1 MFSAVSTE
9 GTIAFR
15 MIHEPS
21 GQPIKYLKGVETEEG
36 FEEVPEEEIVK
47 GYEHTKGHHV
57 LIEPK
62 ELDALKLEAKHT
74 IDMARFVDRDEIDSR
89 YFEKPYYL
97 LPDGDEADE
106 GYTVLRDAFAKT
118 KKMAVGQ
125 LIMHGREHLVGI
137 TAHKKGLLLLI
148 LRYADELRMPESFF
162 DKVETKADAEAV
174 KLATNLVEQESG
186 KFEPEKMPNE
196 YARAVHELV
205 QAKIE
210 QRAPEVEIETDK
222 REMPKVVNIMDA
234 LKKSMKARGQ
244 TKVRQAVRKKAG
256 KAEPKRETRPSP
268 GRSKEVPRR
277 TAH

>member
-1 MFSAVSTE
+1 MAPIPVWSGNLRLSLVLVPVRMFPAISTE

-21 GQPIKYLKGVETEEG
+21 GQPIKYLKGVETERG
-36 FEEVPEEEIVK
+36 FEEVPEEEIIK

-106 GYTVLRDAFAKT
+106 GYTVLRDALAKT
-118 KKMAVGQ
+118 KKVAIGQ

-137 TAHKKGLLLLI
+137 TAHKKGLVLVI
-148 LRYADELRMPESFF
+148 LRYADELRKPETYF
-162 DKVETKADAEAV
+162 DKIDATPEADA
-174 KLATNLVEQESG
+174 
-186 KFEPEKMPNE
+186 
-196 YARAVHELV
+196 R
-205 QAKIE
+205 
-210 QRAPEVEIETDK
+210 
-222 REMPKVVNIMDA
+222 
-234 LKKSMKARGQ
+234 
-244 TKVRQAVRKKAG
+244 
-256 KAEPKRETRPSP
+256 
-268 GRSKEVPRR
+268 
-277 TAH
+277 